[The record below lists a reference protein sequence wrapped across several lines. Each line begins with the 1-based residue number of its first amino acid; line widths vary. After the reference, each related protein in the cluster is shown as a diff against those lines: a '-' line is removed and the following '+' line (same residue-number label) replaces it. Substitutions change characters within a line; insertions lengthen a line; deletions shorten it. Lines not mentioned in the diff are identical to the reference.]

1 MLKPLQNFNHMGI
14 LSRLAVKY
22 VTGRRRRLDNN
33 LNHLAGSL
41 PLTRRDWRRGILGGV
56 ALYLTASDSAG
67 ASDTAMHTP
76 QCRGSI
82 REIFL
87 GEELNYQIGF
97 WLFANL
103 GEARIRLV
111 ETGKP
116 GLYRASLE
124 GRTLGFLDSLLGEY
138 RYAYVSLAELS
149 PQKTRLRPL
158 RFKLIK
164 KRRNKESIRTV
175 TFDYQNDEIVF
186 SQTLSGGKIKKE
198 TKVMQKGQNFE
209 DYLTLFYNFRNGCYG
224 PLNRGQTYQLPL
236 QAHKTMD
243 RLKLSVANKD
253 QEAAQRQK
261 EANKIGKHFF
271 VKFRI
276 KSEDVSSKTDE
287 VEGWLSQEGTP
298 TKGVIKDVIFFGDLW
313 GELVNAEAKD
323 H

>member
-1 MLKPLQNFNHMGI
+1 MLK
-14 LSRLAVKY
+14 
-22 VTGRRRRLDNN
+22 
-33 LNHLAGSL
+33 
-41 PLTRRDWRRGILGGV
+41 
-56 ALYLTASDSAG
+56 
-67 ASDTAMHTP
+67 P

-82 REIFL
+82 REVFL
-87 GEELNYQIGF
+87 GEELTYQIGF
-97 WLFANL
+97 WLFANV

-124 GRTLGFLDSLLGEY
+124 GRTLGFLDSLLGKY

-158 RFKLIK
+158 RFQLIK

-175 TFDYQNDEIVF
+175 IFDYRNKEIVF
-186 SQTLSGGKIKKE
+186 SRTLSGGKLKKE
-198 TKVMQKGQNFE
+198 TKVMQKGQDYE

-224 PLNRGQTYQLPL
+224 PLNRGQAYHLPL

-243 RLKLSVANKD
+243 RLKLSVANED
-253 QEAAQRQK
+253 QESVQRQK
-261 EANKIGKHFF
+261 EAHKIGKQFF

-276 KSEDVSSKTDE
+276 KSEDVSSKTGE
-287 VEGWLSQEGTP
+287 VEGWLSREGTP

-313 GELVNAEAKD
+313 GELVLPRLNERRKQ
-323 H
+323 

>member
-1 MLKPLQNFNHMGI
+1 MGI

-22 VTGRRRRLDNN
+22 VTCRRCHLGNIID
-33 LNHLAGSL
+33 HLAGSL
-41 PLTRRDWRRGILGGV
+41 PLTRRDWLRSILGGV
-56 ALYLTASDSAG
+56 ALYVTAPDSESAAG
-67 ASDTAMHTP
+67 AARREP
-76 QCRGSI
+76 QCSGSI

-87 GEELNYQIGF
+87 GEELTYQIGF

-103 GEARIRLV
+103 GEARVRLV

-124 GRTLGFLDSLLGEY
+124 GRTLGFLNSLLGEY

-158 RFKLIK
+158 RFQLIK

-175 TFDYQNDEIVF
+175 TFDYRNNKIVF
-186 SQTLSGGKIKKE
+186 SRTLSGGKLKKE
-198 TKVMQKGQNFE
+198 TKAMQKGQNYE

-224 PLNRGQTYQLPL
+224 PLNRGQTYHLPL
-236 QAHKTMD
+236 QAHKSMD

-276 KSEDVSSKTDE
+276 KSEDVSSKTGE
-287 VEGWLSQEGTP
+287 IEAWLSQEGIP

-313 GELVNAEAKD
+313 GELVNAEAKG